1 MTRDD
6 YINITYTYNKV
17 SLQCMTNVSGHN
29 YMEYM
34 YRGVSVIFLGG
45 GGEF

>member
-6 YINITYTYNKV
+6 YINITCMYNRF
-17 SLQCMTNVSGHN
+17 LYNMTNVSGHK

-34 YRGVSVIFLGG
+34 YRSVRNNFSRGG
-45 GGEF
+45 GVF